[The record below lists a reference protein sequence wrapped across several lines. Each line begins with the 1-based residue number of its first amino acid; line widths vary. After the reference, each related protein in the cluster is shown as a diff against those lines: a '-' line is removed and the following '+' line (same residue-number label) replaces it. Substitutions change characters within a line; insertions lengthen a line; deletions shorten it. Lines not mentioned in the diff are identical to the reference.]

1 MKKSSIT
8 WHYRGSDPEWG
19 CVFFLVWFFWG
30 VDGVLLVG
38 SSSVGSVRICW
49 RITWRINGRLKVWFF
64 FHAWGVFVMLMFV
77 FYSPGGEEESG
88 SEADC
93 C

>member
-1 MKKSSIT
+1 MGVSF
-8 WHYRGSDPEWG
+8 
-19 CVFFLVWFFWG
+19 CLVWFFWG
-30 VDGVLLVG
+30 VLMGICLVG
-38 SSSVGSVRICW
+38 RQFQCRQCQDLLENNVAHKRPIEGVVRY
-49 RITWRINGRLKVWFF
+49 
-64 FHAWGVFVMLMFV
+64 HAWGVFVMLMFV